1 MSSKVDQL
9 EKQQDRKTEL
19 SNYEKSK
26 GSYETDSQNKA
37 VKITDNSTMDV
48 VMMSECNKP
57 RREIKIEIDTFQRTT
72 VFSSDFAMWI

>member
-19 SNYEKSK
+19 SNYEKSE

-48 VMMSECNKP
+48 VMIECNKP
-57 RREIKIEIDTFQRTT
+57 LREIKIEIDTFQRTT

>member
-9 EKQQDRKTEL
+9 ENQQDRETEL
-19 SNYEKSK
+19 SNYKKSK
-26 GSYETDSQNKA
+26 GSSETGSQNSA

-48 VMMSECNKP
+48 VMSESNKT
-57 RREIKIEIDTFQRTT
+57 RREIHIEIDTIQRTA